1 MTRLVSLLDLISMLT
16 DSAIKNIR
24 LKELSTF
31 RLADFASTTE
41 HNNFIR
47 QILDQLMQIQ
57 DSDTNKRRQFE
68 RVIAESVF
76 SREENTVNL
85 GLQLLKQAVET
96 QDRKRQDFVING
108 YRCLEQDIT
117 RVDLNKVL
125 PMLIKCRNITL
136 AVMICSLK
144 AQDLTQ
150 AQEAYLPAL
159 DLVQASLNTINKEK
173 PQNEF

>member
-47 QILDQLMQIQ
+47 QILDQLIQIQ
-57 DSDTNKRRQFE
+57 DSDTNKRRQFL

-96 QDRKRQDFVING
+96 QDSKRQDFVING
-108 YRCLEQDIT
+108 YKCLEQDIT

-144 AQDLTQ
+144 AFQ
-150 AQEAYLPAL
+150 
-159 DLVQASLNTINKEK
+159 S
-173 PQNEF
+173 